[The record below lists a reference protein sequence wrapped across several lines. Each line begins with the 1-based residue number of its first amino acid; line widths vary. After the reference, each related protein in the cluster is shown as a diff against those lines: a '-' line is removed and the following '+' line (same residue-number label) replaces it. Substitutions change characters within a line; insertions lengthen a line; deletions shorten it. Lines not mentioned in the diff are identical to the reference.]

1 MSHVHGKVH
10 RDSCSCMQCFHN
22 LRTMQDKSA
31 VQPCLLCCAEDIVD
45 EPVDGETRGHIQGE
59 PACTA
64 ESDAFDTQQ
73 IEASIGLNAVQCTCC
88 NMAARITSPHLAHRR
103 AL

>member
-10 RDSCSCMQCFHN
+10 TDSCSSMQCFHN

-64 ESDAFDTQQ
+64 ESDAFNTQQ
-73 IEASIGLNAVQCTCC
+73 IEASIGLNAVQCRCG